1 MASIPEI
8 FETMAYGP
16 APEGAAPAHTWL
28 DQHGRCFGLFIGD
41 TWTAPRGESF
51 ETLNPATGKPLARLR
66 QAGPCAE

>member
-28 DQHGRCFGLFIGD
+28 DQHGLTVRHDLVRHFV
-41 TWTAPRGESF
+41 RG
-51 ETLNPATGKPLARLR
+51 RM
-66 QAGPCAE
+66 QAEDFVP